1 MPALQEFHNSSLY
14 LIRAKSAV
22 MVQLALK
29 LITANEFIT
38 QYGDSD
44 RYEIEIISSVG
55 DLISLIWVDIKTVF
69 C

>member
-1 MPALQEFHNSSLY
+1 
-14 LIRAKSAV
+14 